1 MFRKTAHI
9 ILTLLLLTTTIGFS
23 VSKHY
28 CGSHLVEVSINS
40 EAEPCCDDMENPNC
54 CHNETEYFQ
63 LKEDLVTPVSLE
75 NTRIAGFDILFPL
88 VFVYFFNTPGN
99 IETEV
104 SNFAESPPP
113 TAIQAKLSLLQT
125 YLC

>member
-9 ILTLLLLTTTIGFS
+9 ILTILLLTTTIGFS

-40 EAEPCCDDMENPNC
+40 EAEPCCNDMENPNC

-63 LKEDLVTPVSLE
+63 LKEDLVTPVSYE
-75 NTRIAGFDILFPL
+75 NTWIAGFDILFPL
-88 VFVYFFNTPGN
+88 VFVYFFNASGN

-104 SNFAESPPP
+104 SNFAESQPPR
-113 TAIQAKLSLLQT
+113 TIQAKLSLMQT

>member
-1 MFRKTAHI
+1 MFRKTANI
-9 ILTLLLLTTTIGFS
+9 ILVLLLLTTTIGFS

-28 CGSHLVEVSINS
+28 CGSRLVEVSINS
-40 EAEPCCDDMENPNC
+40 EAEPCCNDMGNSGY

-63 LKEDLVTPVSLE
+63 LIDDLITPVPLE
-75 NTRIAGFDILFPL
+75 NTRIAGFDVLFPL
-88 VFVYFFNTPGN
+88 VFVYFFNAPGN

-104 SNFAESPPP
+104 LNYAESPS
-113 TAIQAKLSLLQT
+113 AIQAKLSFLQT

>member
-9 ILTLLLLTTTIGFS
+9 ILTILLLTTTIGLS

-28 CGSHLVEVSINS
+28 CGSRLVDVSINS
-40 EAEPCCDDMENPNC
+40 EAELCCDDMDNSNC

-88 VFVYFFNTPGN
+88 VFVYFFNASGN

-104 SNFAESPPP
+104 SNFAESQPPR
-113 TAIQAKLSLLQT
+113 TIQAKLSLMQT

>member
-1 MFRKTAHI
+1 M
-9 ILTLLLLTTTIGFS
+9 LLLTTTIGFS

-28 CGSHLVEVSINS
+28 CGSRLVEVLINS
-40 EAEPCCDDMENPNC
+40 EAEPCCDNMGNSNC
-54 CHNETEYFQ
+54 CHNETKIFQ
-63 LKEDLVTPVSLE
+63 LKEDLVAPVSFK

-88 VFVYFFNTPGN
+88 VFVYFFNAPGN
-99 IETEV
+99 IEPEV

-113 TAIQAKLSLLQT
+113 PAIQAKLSLLQA